1 MFRRRRKKQPTTVA
15 PAAPDLPEVRDI
27 ASVALVQQIA
37 RGDLRI
43 GPLPT
48 GPDREAIVREEVLCA
63 MAAGIVISRTW
74 ARELS
79 DITDEAVAALSPD
92 VGSNGVKPDRRLS
105 ELHQRLL
112 DDLRRI
118 ANVAS

>member
-1 MFRRRRKKQPTTVA
+1 MFRRRRKKQPTTLA
-15 PAAPDLPEVRDI
+15 PVAPDLPEVRDI

-37 RGDLRI
+37 RGDLRL

-63 MAAGIVISRTW
+63 MAAG
-74 ARELS
+74 S
-79 DITDEAVAALSPD
+79 DITDDAVAALSPD
-92 VGSNGVKPDRRLS
+92 VGSNGVKPDRRLA

-112 DDLRRI
+112 DDLRHI
-118 ANVAS
+118 ANVTS